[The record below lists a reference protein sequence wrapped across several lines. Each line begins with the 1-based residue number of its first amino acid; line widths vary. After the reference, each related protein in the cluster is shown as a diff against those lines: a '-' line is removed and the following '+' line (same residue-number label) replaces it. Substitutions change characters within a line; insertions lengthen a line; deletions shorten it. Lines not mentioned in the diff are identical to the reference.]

1 MGEVRIHTISLGCP
15 KNQVDTEW
23 MLGGFGSAFVNA
35 AEPEDAD
42 VVLINT
48 CGFIEPAVSE
58 SLQVILDAA
67 RDLADLEPRPC
78 LVVTGCLVSRYGQDL
93 RAELPEV
100 DLFLEIGRQGELAR
114 RVRELLEQRESGRA
128 ASEHAPT
135 GTAREFPAAR
145 LLTTPQS
152 FAYLKIAEG
161 CDNRCRFCTIPSIRG
176 PLVSRPEAEILDD
189 ARRCLD
195 QGRKELVLIAQD
207 VTAYGRDLGQKSL
220 RGLLEKLAPLQG
232 LEWLRLMYLY
242 PAGLDRELL
251 SFLAELGRPFIPYFD
266 IPLQHAHP
274 DILASMGRPFR
285 RDPRS
290 VVEQVRQFFPMAALR
305 TTFIVGYPG
314 ETEERFS
321 ALESFVRETRFMH
334 LGVFPYYPEDGSE
347 AAVLPDQLPDEVKE
361 ERRDRLMAL
370 QAEISAEV
378 LGEFEGQELDVLVDR
393 PHEEWPGLFEGRVW
407 FQAPEVDGITY
418 VSGENVGAGR
428 MVRAVIEESK
438 TYDLVALA

>member
-1 MGEVRIHTISLGCP
+1 MEKVRVHTISLGCP

-23 MLGGFGSAFVNA
+23 MLGGFGPAFVNA
-35 AEPEDAD
+35 AEPREAD
-42 VVLINT
+42 VVLVNT

-58 SLQVILDAA
+58 SLQVILDTAQS
-67 RDLADLEPRPC
+67 LEGLDPRPP

-100 DLFLEIGRQGELAR
+100 DLFLEIGRQGELHR
-114 RVRELLEQRESGRA
+114 RVRELLAARGGRA
-128 ASEHAPT
+128 PHGDVQP
-135 GTAREFPAAR
+135 GR
-145 LLTTPQS
+145 LLTTAPG

-176 PLVSRPEAEILDD
+176 PLASRPEGDILDD

-195 QGRKELVLIAQD
+195 QGRSELVLIAQD
-207 VTAYGRDLGQKSL
+207 VTAYGRDRGGRAL
-220 RGLLEKLAPLQG
+220 RGLLEKLAPMQG
-232 LEWLRLMYLY
+232 LDWLRLMYLY

-251 SFLAELGRPFIPYFD
+251 SFLAGLGQPFIPYFD

-285 RDPRS
+285 RDPRD
-290 VVEQVRQFFPMAALR
+290 VVAQVREFFPDAALR

-314 ETEERFS
+314 ETEERFA
-321 ALESFVRETRFMH
+321 ALEAFVRDARFMH

-361 ERRDRLMAL
+361 ERRDRIMAL
-370 QAEISAEV
+370 QAGISEELLA
-378 LGEFEGQELDVLVDR
+378 GFEGEELEVMVDR
-393 PHEEWPGLFEGRVW
+393 PHEEWPGLYEGRTW

-418 VSGENVGAGR
+418 VSGENVRPGR
-428 MVRAVIEESK
+428 KVRAVIEEAK

>member
-1 MGEVRIHTISLGCP
+1 MEKIRIYTISLGCP

-23 MLGGFGSAFVNA
+23 MLGGFGTAFVNA
-35 AEPEDAD
+35 EAPEEAD

-58 SLQVILDAA
+58 SLQVILDTA
-67 RDLADLEPRPC
+67 DILSGLAPRPP

-93 RAELPEV
+93 RQELPEV
-100 DLFLEIGRQGELAR
+100 DLFLEIRRQGELGQ
-114 RVRELLEQRESGRA
+114 RVRELLA
-128 ASEHAPT
+128 ARDGKQDA
-135 GTAREFPAAR
+135 FPAFAPAR
-145 LLTTPQS
+145 LLTTAPG

-176 PLVSRPEAEILDD
+176 PLVSRPESEIVDD

-207 VTAYGRDLGQKSL
+207 VTAYGRDRGQKAL

-232 LEWLRLMYLY
+232 LAWMRLMYLY

-251 SFLAELGRPFIPYFD
+251 SFLAQLGRPFVPYFD

-274 DILASMGRPFR
+274 DILASMGRPFS
-285 RDPRS
+285 RDPRE
-290 VVEQVRQFFPMAALR
+290 VVDRVREFFPDAALR

-314 ETEERFS
+314 ETEERFL
-321 ALESFVRETRFMH
+321 ALERFVRDARFMH

-361 ERRDRLMAL
+361 ERRDRIMAL
-370 QAEISAEV
+370 QAEISEEL
-378 LGEFEGQELDVLVDR
+378 LGEFVGSEQDVLVDR
-393 PHEEWPGLFEGRVW
+393 PHEEWPGLFEGRTW

-418 VSGENVGAGR
+418 VSGENVVPGS
-428 MVRAVIEESK
+428 MVGAVIEEAK

>member
-1 MGEVRIHTISLGCP
+1 MEKVRVHTISLGCP

-35 AEPEDAD
+35 AGPEEAD
-42 VVLINT
+42 VVLVNT

-58 SLQVILDAA
+58 SLQVILDTAQA
-67 RDLADLEPRPC
+67 LAGLDPRPP

-100 DLFLEIGRQGELAR
+100 DLFLEIRRQGELQQ
-114 RVRELLEQRESGRA
+114 RVRELLAARDGR
-128 ASEHAPT
+128 PLLQD
-135 GTAREFPAAR
+135 FPPAR
-145 LLTTPQS
+145 LLTTAPG

-176 PLVSRPEAEILDD
+176 PLVSRPESAILDD
-189 ARRCLD
+189 AKRCLD

-207 VTAYGRDLGQKSL
+207 VTAYGRDRGERAL
-220 RGLLEKLAPLQG
+220 RGLLEKLAPLPG
-232 LEWLRLMYLY
+232 LAWMRLMYLY
-242 PAGLDRELL
+242 PAGLDRDLL
-251 SFLAELGRPFIPYFD
+251 SFLRDLGRPFIPYFD

-285 RDPRS
+285 RDPRD
-290 VVEQVRQFFPMAALR
+290 VVAQVREFFPDAALR

-314 ETEERFS
+314 ETDERFA
-321 ALESFVRETRFMH
+321 ALEAFVREARFMH

-361 ERRDRLMAL
+361 ERRDRIMTL
-370 QAEISAEV
+370 QAEISEDLLA
-378 LGEFEGQELDVLVDR
+378 EFEGAELEVLVDR
-393 PHEEWPGLFEGRVW
+393 PHEEWPGLYEGRTW

-418 VSGENVGAGR
+418 VSGENVRPGR
-428 MVRAVIEESK
+428 MVRAVIEETK

>member
-1 MGEVRIHTISLGCP
+1 MEKVRVHTISLGCP

-35 AEPEDAD
+35 AGPEDAD
-42 VVLINT
+42 VVLVNT

-58 SLQVILDAA
+58 SLQVILDTAQA
-67 RDLADLEPRPC
+67 LAGLDPRPP

-100 DLFLEIGRQGELAR
+100 DLFLEIRRQGELQQ
-114 RVRELLEQRESGRA
+114 RVRELLAARDGR
-128 ASEHAPT
+128 PLLQD
-135 GTAREFPAAR
+135 FPPAR
-145 LLTTPQS
+145 LLTTAPG

-176 PLVSRPEAEILDD
+176 PLVSRPESAILDD
-189 ARRCLD
+189 AKRCLD

-207 VTAYGRDLGQKSL
+207 VTAYGRDRGERAL
-220 RGLLEKLAPLQG
+220 RGLLEKLAPLPG
-232 LEWLRLMYLY
+232 LAWMRLMYLY
-242 PAGLDRELL
+242 PAGLDRDLL
-251 SFLAELGRPFIPYFD
+251 SFLRDLGRPFIPYFD

-285 RDPRS
+285 RDPRD
-290 VVEQVRQFFPMAALR
+290 VVAQVREFFPDAALR

-314 ETEERFS
+314 ETEERFA
-321 ALESFVRETRFMH
+321 ALEAFVREARFMH

-361 ERRDRLMAL
+361 ERRDRIMTL
-370 QAEISAEV
+370 QAEISEDLLA
-378 LGEFEGQELDVLVDR
+378 EFEGAELEVLVDR
-393 PHEEWPGLFEGRVW
+393 PHEEWPGLYEGRTW

-418 VSGENVGAGR
+418 VSGENVRPGR
-428 MVRAVIEESK
+428 MVRAVIEETK

>member
-1 MGEVRIHTISLGCP
+1 MEKVRVHTISLGCP

-35 AEPEDAD
+35 AEPREAD

-58 SLQVILDAA
+58 SLQVILDTA
-67 RDLADLEPRPC
+67 RSLEGLDPRPP

-100 DLFLEIGRQGELAR
+100 DLFLEIGRQGELHQ
-114 RVRELLEQRESGRA
+114 RVRELLEAVRGH
-128 ASEHAPT
+128 ASLQDVP
-135 GTAREFPAAR
+135 PAR
-145 LLTTPQS
+145 LLTTAPG

-176 PLVSRPEAEILDD
+176 PLASRPERDILDD

-207 VTAYGRDLGQKSL
+207 VTAYGRDRGQRAL
-220 RGLLEKLAPLQG
+220 RGLLEKLAPLPG
-232 LEWLRLMYLY
+232 LAWMRLMYLY
-242 PAGLDRELL
+242 PGGLDREML
-251 SFLAELGRPFIPYFD
+251 SFLADLGRPFIPYFD

-274 DILASMGRPFR
+274 EILASMGRPFR
-285 RDPRS
+285 RDPRD
-290 VVEQVRQFFPMAALR
+290 VVAQVRELFPDAALR

-314 ETEERFS
+314 ETEERFA
-321 ALESFVRETRFMH
+321 ALEAFVREARFMH

-361 ERRDRLMAL
+361 ERRDRIMAL
-370 QAEISAEV
+370 QAEISEELLA
-378 LGEFEGQELDVLVDR
+378 EFEGAELEVLVDR
-393 PHEEWPGLFEGRVW
+393 PHEEWPGLYEGRTW

-418 VSGENVGAGR
+418 VSGENVLPGR

>member
-1 MGEVRIHTISLGCP
+1 MEKVRVHTISLGCP

-23 MLGGFGSAFVNA
+23 MLGGFGPAFVNA
-35 AEPEDAD
+35 AEPREAD
-42 VVLINT
+42 VVLVNT

-58 SLQVILDAA
+58 SLQVILETAQS
-67 RDLADLEPRPC
+67 LEGLDPRPP

-100 DLFLEIGRQGELAR
+100 DLFLEIGRQGELHR
-114 RVRELLEQRESGRA
+114 RVRELLAARGGRA
-128 ASEHAPT
+128 RLGDVQP
-135 GTAREFPAAR
+135 AR
-145 LLTTPQS
+145 LLTTAPG

-176 PLVSRPEAEILDD
+176 PLASRPEADILDD

-195 QGRKELVLIAQD
+195 QGRSELVLIAQD
-207 VTAYGRDLGQKSL
+207 VTAYGRDRGGRAL
-220 RGLLEKLAPLQG
+220 RGLLDKLAPMHG
-232 LEWLRLMYLY
+232 LDWLRLMYLY

-251 SFLAELGRPFIPYFD
+251 SFLAGLGRPFIPYFD
-266 IPLQHAHP
+266 IPLQHVHP

-285 RDPRS
+285 RDPRD
-290 VVEQVRQFFPMAALR
+290 VVAQVREFFPDAALR

-314 ETEERFS
+314 ETEERFA
-321 ALESFVRETRFMH
+321 ALEAFVREARFMH

-361 ERRDRLMAL
+361 ERRDRIMAL
-370 QAEISAEV
+370 QAGISEELLA
-378 LGEFEGQELDVLVDR
+378 GFEGAELEVMVDR
-393 PHEEWPGLFEGRVW
+393 PHEEWPGLYEGRTW

-418 VSGENVGAGR
+418 VSGENVRPGR
-428 MVRAVIEESK
+428 KVRAVIEEAK

>member
-1 MGEVRIHTISLGCP
+1 MEEVRIHTISLGCP

-58 SLQVILDAA
+58 SLQVILDTAQS
-67 RDLADLEPRPC
+67 LADLDPRPS

-93 RAELPEV
+93 RGELPEV
-100 DLFLEIGRQGELAR
+100 DLFLEIGRQGELGQR
-114 RVRELLEQRESGRA
+114 LRDLLSERKSGRPELESAFA
-128 ASEHAPT
+128 AFSP
-135 GTAREFPAAR
+135 AR

-176 PLVSRPEAEILDD
+176 PLVSRPESQILDD

-207 VTAYGRDLGQKSL
+207 VTAYGRDRGGKAL
-220 RGLLEKLAPLQG
+220 RGLLEKLAPMQD

-242 PAGLDRELL
+242 PAGLDRDLL
-251 SFLAELGRPFIPYFD
+251 SFLAELGRPFVPYFD

-274 DILASMGRPFR
+274 DVLASMGRPFR
-285 RDPRS
+285 RDPRA
-290 VVEQVRQFFPMAALR
+290 VVEQVREFFPDAALR

-314 ETEERFS
+314 ETEERFLE
-321 ALESFVRETRFMH
+321 LESFVREARFMH

-347 AAVLPDQLPDEVKE
+347 AATLPDQLPGDVKE
-361 ERRDRLMAL
+361 ERRDRIMAL
-370 QAEISAEV
+370 QAEISEEL
-378 LGEFEGQELDVLVDR
+378 LGEFAGREMDVLVDR
-393 PHEEWPGLFEGRVW
+393 PHEEWPGLYEGRVW

-418 VSGENVGAGR
+418 VSGENVGPGM
-428 MVRAVIEESK
+428 MVRAVIEEAK

>member
-1 MGEVRIHTISLGCP
+1 MKQVRVHTVSLGCP

-23 MLGGFGSAFVNA
+23 MLGGFGAPFVNT

-58 SLQVILDAA
+58 SLQVILDMAQL
-67 RDLADLEPRPC
+67 LADLDPRPS

-93 RAELPEV
+93 RSELPEV
-100 DLFLEIGRQGELAR
+100 DLFLEIGRQKELGQRLREIAVLRENAR
-114 RVRELLEQRESGRA
+114 PGLESVLGGF
-128 ASEHAPT
+128 S
-135 GTAREFPAAR
+135 AAR

-176 PLVSRPEAEILDD
+176 PLVSRDEAQILDD

-207 VTAYGRDLGQKSL
+207 VTAYGRDRGQKAL
-220 RGLLEKLAPLQG
+220 RGLLEKLAPLRG
-232 LEWLRLMYLY
+232 LEWMRLMYLY
-242 PAGLDRELL
+242 PAGLDRDLL
-251 SFLAELGRPFIPYFD
+251 RFLSELGRPFIPYFD

-274 DILASMGRPFR
+274 DILASMGRPFQ
-285 RDPRS
+285 RDPRD
-290 VVEQVRQFFPMAALR
+290 VVEQVREFFPEAALR

-314 ETEERFS
+314 ETRERFL
-321 ALESFVRETRFMH
+321 ALESFVREARFMH
-334 LGVFPYYPEDGSE
+334 LGVFPYYAEDGSE
-347 AAVLPDQLPDEVKE
+347 AAVMPDQLPDEVKE
-361 ERRDRLMAL
+361 ERLDRIMRM
-370 QAEISAEV
+370 QAGISEELLA
-378 LGEFEGQELDVLVDR
+378 GFEGQELDVLVDR
-393 PHEEWPGLFEGRVW
+393 AHGEWPGLYEGRTW

-418 VSGENVGAGR
+418 VSGDLVEPGK
-428 MVRAVIEESK
+428 MVRAVIEEVK

>member
-1 MGEVRIHTISLGCP
+1 MKRVRVHTISLGCP

-23 MLGGFGSAFVNA
+23 MLGGFGSGFVNEA
-35 AEPEDAD
+35 TPEGAD

-58 SLQVILDAA
+58 SLQVILDMAQT
-67 RDLADLEPRPC
+67 LAELAPRPR

-100 DLFLEIGRQGELAR
+100 DLFLEICRQGELGQR
-114 RVRELLEQRESGRA
+114 LRELA
-128 ASEHAPT
+128 ADGDRPELKSLLGGYSP
-135 GTAREFPAAR
+135 AR
-145 LLTTPQS
+145 LLTTPPGY
-152 FAYLKIAEG
+152 AYLKIAEG

-176 PLVSRPEAEILDD
+176 PLASRDEAEIVDD

-207 VTAYGRDLGQKSL
+207 VTAYGRDRGGKAL
-220 RGLLEKLAPLQG
+220 RGLLEKLAPLGG

-242 PAGLDRELL
+242 PGGLDDDLL
-251 SFLAELGRPFIPYFD
+251 RFLSEMGKPFIPYFD

-285 RDPRS
+285 RDPRT
-290 VVEQVRQFFPMAALR
+290 VVEQVREYFPEAALR

-314 ETEERFS
+314 ETEERFL
-321 ALESFVRETRFMH
+321 ALEAFVRETRFMH
-334 LGVFPYYPEDGSE
+334 LGVFPYYAEDGSE
-347 AAVLPDQLPDEVKE
+347 AALLPDQLPDEVKE
-361 ERRDRLMAL
+361 ERRDRIMEL
-370 QAEISAEV
+370 QAGISEELLA
-378 LGEFEGQELDVLVDR
+378 GFEGQELDVLVDR

-418 VSGENVGAGR
+418 VSGDDVAPGKV
-428 MVRAVIEESK
+428 VRAVIEEVK

>member
-1 MGEVRIHTISLGCP
+1 MDTVRIHTISLGCP

-35 AEPEDAD
+35 AEPEEAD
-42 VVLINT
+42 VVIVNT

-58 SLQVILDAA
+58 SLQVILDTAEA
-67 RDLADLEPRPC
+67 LAGLDPKPP

-100 DLFLEIGRQGELAR
+100 DLFLEIRRQGELLQ
-114 RVRELLEQRESGRA
+114 RVRELLA
-128 ASEHAPT
+128 ARGGQLPP
-135 GTAREFPAAR
+135 FPPAR
-145 LLTTPQS
+145 LLTTAPG

-176 PLVSRPEAEILDD
+176 PLVSRPEAEIVDD

-207 VTAYGRDLGQKSL
+207 VTAYGRDRGQKAL
-220 RGLLEKLAPLQG
+220 RGLLEKLAPLPG
-232 LEWLRLMYLY
+232 LEWMRLMYLY
-242 PAGLDRELL
+242 PAGLDRETL

-285 RDPRS
+285 RDPRA
-290 VVEQVRQFFPMAALR
+290 VVEQVREFFPDAALR

-314 ETEERFS
+314 ETEERFA
-321 ALESFVRETRFMH
+321 ALESFVRDARFMH

-347 AAVLPDQLPDEVKE
+347 AAVLPDQLSDEVKE
-361 ERRDRLMAL
+361 ERRDRIMAL
-370 QAEISAEV
+370 QAGISEEL
-378 LGEFEGQELDVLVDR
+378 LGGFEGKELEILVDR
-393 PHEEWPGLFEGRVW
+393 PHEEWPGLYEGRAW

-418 VSGENVGAGR
+418 VSGENVQPGR
-428 MVRAVIEESK
+428 MVRAVIEEAK

>member
-1 MGEVRIHTISLGCP
+1 MKQVRVHTISLGCP

-23 MLGGFGSAFVNA
+23 MLGGFGASFVNA

-58 SLQVILDAA
+58 SLQVILDMAQ
-67 RDLADLEPRPC
+67 RLAELSPRPS
-78 LVVTGCLVSRYGQDL
+78 LVVTGCLVSRYGREL
-93 RAELPEV
+93 RGELPEV
-100 DLFLEIGRQGELAR
+100 DLFLEIGRQNELGQRLRELA
-114 RVRELLEQRESGRA
+114 ELRDDARPGLDA
-128 ASEHAPT
+128 ALGGFS
-135 GTAREFPAAR
+135 AAR

-176 PLVSRPEAEILDD
+176 PLVSRDEARILDD

-207 VTAYGRDLGQKSL
+207 VTAYGRDRGQKAL
-220 RGLLEKLAPLQG
+220 RGLLEKLAPLNG
-232 LEWLRLMYLY
+232 LEWMRLMYLY
-242 PAGLDRELL
+242 PAGLDGDLL
-251 SFLAELGRPFIPYFD
+251 RFLADLGRPFIPYFD

-274 DILASMGRPFR
+274 DILASMGRPFQ
-285 RDPRS
+285 RDPRA
-290 VVEQVRQFFPMAALR
+290 VVEQVRAFFPEAALR

-314 ETEERFS
+314 ETEARFR
-321 ALESFVRETRFMH
+321 ALESFVREARFMH
-334 LGVFPYYPEDGSE
+334 LGVFPYYAEDGSE
-347 AAVLPDQLPDEVKE
+347 AAILPDQLPDEVKE
-361 ERRDRLMAL
+361 ERRDRIMHM
-370 QAEISAEV
+370 QAEISAD
-378 LGEFEGQELDVLVDR
+378 LLAEFEGQELDVLVDR
-393 PHEEWPGLFEGRVW
+393 AHEEWPGLYEGRTW

-418 VSGENVGAGR
+418 VSGESVMPGK
-428 MVRAVIEESK
+428 MVRAVIEEVK

>member
-1 MGEVRIHTISLGCP
+1 MEKVRVHTISLGCP

-23 MLGGFGSAFVNA
+23 MLGGFGPAFVNA
-35 AEPEDAD
+35 AEPGDAD
-42 VVLINT
+42 VVIVNT

-58 SLQVILDAA
+58 SLQVILDTAEA
-67 RDLADLEPRPC
+67 LAECDPRPP

-100 DLFLEIGRQGELAR
+100 DLFLEIGRQGELQG
-114 RVRELLEQRESGRA
+114 RVRELLA
-128 ASEHAPT
+128 ARGAEALPDHGPS
-135 GTAREFPAAR
+135 R
-145 LLTTPQS
+145 LLTTAPG

-189 ARRCLD
+189 AKRCLD

-207 VTAYGRDLGQKSL
+207 VTAYGRDRGQKAL
-220 RGLLEKLAPLQG
+220 RGLLEKLAPLKG

-251 SFLAELGRPFIPYFD
+251 SFLAQLGRPFVPYFD

-274 DILASMGRPFR
+274 DVLASMGRPFS
-285 RDPRS
+285 RDPRE
-290 VVEQVRQFFPMAALR
+290 VVDRVREFFPDAALR

-314 ETEERFS
+314 ETEARFA
-321 ALESFVRETRFMH
+321 ALESFVRDARFMH

-361 ERRDRLMAL
+361 ERRDRIMEL
-370 QAEISAEV
+370 QAGISEELLA
-378 LGEFEGQELDVLVDR
+378 EFEGRELEVLVDR
-393 PHEEWPGLFEGRVW
+393 PHEEWPGLFEGRAW

-418 VSGENVGAGR
+418 VSGENVRPGR
-428 MVRAVIEESK
+428 MVRAVVEEAK

>member
-1 MGEVRIHTISLGCP
+1 MEEVRVHTISLGCP

-23 MLGGFGSAFVNA
+23 MLGGFGPAFVSS
-35 AEPEDAD
+35 AEPQGAD
-42 VVLINT
+42 VVLVNT

-58 SLQVILDAA
+58 SLQVILDTAES
-67 RDLADLEPRPC
+67 LAGLDPRPL

-100 DLFLEIGRQGELAR
+100 DLFLEIRRQGELGV
-114 RVRELLEQRESGRA
+114 RVRELLARGARA
-128 ASEHAPT
+128 GLDSALRSYAP
-135 GTAREFPAAR
+135 AR
-145 LLTTPQS
+145 LLTTAPG

-189 ARRCLD
+189 AKRCLD

-207 VTAYGRDLGQKSL
+207 VTAYGRDLGGKAL
-220 RGLLEKLAPLQG
+220 RGLLEKLAPLPG
-232 LEWLRLMYLY
+232 LEWMRLMYLY
-242 PAGLDRELL
+242 PAGLDRDLL
-251 SFLAELGRPFIPYFD
+251 SFLAGLGRPFVPYFD

-285 RDPRS
+285 RDPRE
-290 VVEQVRQFFPMAALR
+290 VVEQVRHFFPEAALR

-314 ETEERFS
+314 ETEERFR
-321 ALESFVRETRFMH
+321 ALESFVREARFMH

-361 ERRDRLMAL
+361 ERRDAIMAL
-370 QAEISAEV
+370 QAGISAD
-378 LGEFEGQELDVLVDR
+378 LLAGYEGAELDVLVDR
-393 PHEEWPGLFEGRVW
+393 PHEEWPGLYEGRVW

-418 VSGENVGAGR
+418 VSGEDVGVGR
-428 MVRAVIEESK
+428 MVRAVVEEAK